1 MARNN
6 VLQWRDG
13 RGWLVLSGG
22 HVSESYVR
30 AQAIGHID
38 ADGGVA
44 YITFGSSIESTEI
57 LMNDMQD
64 LGAPSGYFVDVMS
77 EDDETIRAKLGEASL
92 IVVES
97 GKTSAEARSALLGA
111 AVEGMQVAYE
121 NGAIILLEGN
131 SAAAFGTWILMD
143 NGEIRQGIGWFS
155 QLFLLPGVTGVAQ
168 SEVGKAALEEEP
180 SALALGIGVGSAL
193 ALGPDGEVEPWGE
206 QQVTIALGRSFSSAA
221 RTE

>member
-22 HVSESYVR
+22 HVQESDVR

-44 YITFGSSIESTEI
+44 YISFGNNIEMTEV

-64 LGAPSGYFVDVMS
+64 LGAPPGYFVDVLT
-77 EDDETIRAKLGEASL
+77 EDDDTIRSKLGEASL
-92 IVVES
+92 IVVEA
-97 GKTSAEARSALLGA
+97 GVNNADVRSALLGA
-111 AVEGMQVAYE
+111 AVEGMQTAFE
-121 NGAIILLEGN
+121 NGAVILLEGS
-131 SAAAFGTWILMD
+131 SASVFGTWILLET
-143 NGEIRQGIGWFS
+143 GEIRQGIGWLSHMFV
-155 QLFLLPGVTGVAQ
+155 LPGVTAVAQ
-168 SEVGKAALEEEP
+168 SEAGKAALEEES
-180 SALALGIGVGSAL
+180 SALALGIGAGSAL

-206 QQVTIALGRSFSSAA
+206 REVTIALGRSYVAG
-221 RTE
+221 T

>member
-6 VLQWRDG
+6 IIQWRDG

-22 HVSESYVR
+22 HIPESDVR

-44 YITFGSSIESTEI
+44 YVSFGSDAESAEI

-64 LGAPSGYFVDVMS
+64 LGAPSGYFVDVLS
-77 EDDETIRAKLGEASL
+77 EDDETIRSKLSEASL

-97 GKTSAEARSALLGA
+97 GVSSADMRSALMGA
-111 AVEGMQVAYE
+111 AVEGMQTAFE
-121 NGAIILLEGN
+121 NGAVILLEGK
-131 SAAAFGTWILMD
+131 SASVFGTWLLLET
-143 NGEIRQGIGWFS
+143 GEIRQGIGWLS
-155 QLFLLPGVTGVAQ
+155 QMFVLPGVTEVAQ
-168 SEVGKAALEEEP
+168 SDVGKEALKEEA
-180 SALALGIGVGSAL
+180 SALALGIGEGSAL

-206 QQVTIALGRSFSSAA
+206 GRVTIALGRSFTSTA
-221 RTE
+221 

>member
-22 HVSESYVR
+22 HVLESDVR

-44 YITFGSSIESTEI
+44 YISFGNNIDATEV

-64 LGAPSGYFVDVMS
+64 LGAPPGYFVDVLT
-77 EDDETIRAKLGEASL
+77 EDDDTIRSKLGEASL
-92 IVVES
+92 IVVEA
-97 GKTSAEARSALLGA
+97 GENSADVRSALLGA
-111 AVEGMQVAYE
+111 AVEGMQTAFE
-121 NGAIILLEGN
+121 NGAVILLEGN
-131 SAAAFGTWILMD
+131 SAAVFGTWILLET
-143 NGEIRQGIGWFS
+143 GEIRQGIGWLS
-155 QLFLLPGVTGVAQ
+155 QMFVLPGVTAVAQ
-168 SEVGKAALEEEP
+168 SAAGKAALEEES
-180 SALALGIGVGSAL
+180 SALALGIGEGSAL

-206 QQVTIALGRSFSSAA
+206 QAVTIALGRSYVAG
-221 RTE
+221 T